1 MILVFIRDLLAV
13 IVIEYFWYRFIESL
27 FVRNMRQRLLLNNE
41 LSVVIFNIDFEQVML
56 NLSLWADD
64 KFQETLV

>member
-1 MILVFIRDLLAV
+1 MILVFICDLLAV

-56 NLSLWADD
+56 NLSL
-64 KFQETLV
+64 